1 LGLNFVKFA
10 NWSIRADHECSNL
23 YKLYLVNLAICL
35 YYSEKIIRYMKF
47 ALLTVTYS
55 GLFYHGKALSVEEQ
69 IHKAK
74 QLGFSGLAI
83 ETKRPVA
90 SPLDLSKSDRARI
103 TSVAADEG
111 IELVAIESMSNFCSN
126 LMEERENNLAMMRYV
141 LELSRDLGI
150 SMVKIF
156 AAWPGI
162 INDEMPAMYGA
173 YDRGNYFKPLY
184 AGDLRI
190 WNRAVE
196 GIREIADWAS
206 DMGITLVLQN
216 HGPVL
221 SPGYEDVL
229 AMTKEVDRP
238 NLKICL
244 DVPMFY
250 DRQGTEYVQ
259 EAVEKCSGYIRY
271 SHYGAWNFSESENG
285 EVILEPAPGHGG
297 KINYEA
303 FIDALH
309 RYGYDGW
316 LTSEYCLPVLREH
329 RLCGPEDVDE
339 ATQRGLRYMKQLVER
354 ITAEK
359 KPSRSKAAL
368 Y

>member
-1 LGLNFVKFA
+1 
-10 NWSIRADHECSNL
+10 
-23 YKLYLVNLAICL
+23 
-35 YYSEKIIRYMKF
+35 
-47 ALLTVTYS
+47 
-55 GLFYHGKALSVEEQ
+55 
-69 IHKAK
+69 
-74 QLGFSGLAI
+74 
-83 ETKRPVA
+83 
-90 SPLDLSKSDRARI
+90 
-103 TSVAADEG
+103 
-111 IELVAIESMSNFCSN
+111 
-126 LMEERENNLAMMRYV
+126 MMRFV
-141 LELSRDLGI
+141 LELAHDVGVN
-150 SMVKIF
+150 MVKIF

-162 INDEMPAMYGA
+162 INDEMPATYGA

-184 AGDLRI
+184 AADLKI

-196 GIREIADWAS
+196 GIREVANWAA

-250 DRQGTEYVQ
+250 DRQRTEYVR
-259 EAVEKCSGYIRY
+259 EAVEKCSDYIQY

-303 FIDALH
+303 FIDALCQH
-309 RYGYDGW
+309 GYDGW
-316 LTSEYCLPVLREH
+316 LTSEYCLPVLRNH
-329 RLCGPEDVDE
+329 QLCGIEDVDE
-339 ATQRGLRYMKQLVER
+339 ATRRGLRYMKQLVQR

-359 KPSRSKAAL
+359 KPVTSKPAL
-368 Y
+368 AQS